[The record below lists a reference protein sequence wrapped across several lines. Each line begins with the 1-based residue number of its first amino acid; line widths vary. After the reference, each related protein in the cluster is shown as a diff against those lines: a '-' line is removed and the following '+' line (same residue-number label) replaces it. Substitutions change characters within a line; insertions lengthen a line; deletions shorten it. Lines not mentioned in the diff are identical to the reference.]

1 MTYQASSERGEMLDG
16 IIKKSLE
23 KAVKVDGDYYEDGLL
38 YCGNCHTK
46 KQRYIEILGHKKLV
60 GCLCSCGAADYE
72 RARRAEQ
79 ETQRKINLDRKR
91 SQGFPD
97 RAMMEWTFDADDGTN
112 PELSETCKRYVEH
125 FDEML
130 ADGKGLLFYGTVGTG
145 KTFMASC
152 IANALI
158 DKGYSCLVTNFAR
171 ITNELQS
178 DFNKRQAYFDH
189 LNQYS
194 LIVLDD
200 FASERDTE
208 YMGEIVMNVID
219 ARYRVKKPIIITTN
233 LSGEEF
239 DNPSDVR
246 RQRVF
251 SRLFEMCL
259 PCEVK
264 GKDRR
269 KRTLLEDTQ
278 KYGWLFGK
286 E

>member
-1 MTYQASSERGEMLDG
+1 MLDET
-16 IIKKSLE
+16 IKKSLE
-23 KAVKVDGDYYEDGLL
+23 KAVPVEGDYYEDGLL
-38 YCGNCHTK
+38 YCGKCHTK
-46 KQRYIEILGHKKLV
+46 KQRYIEILGHRKLV

-72 RARRAEQ
+72 KARRAEQ

-97 RAMMEWTFDADDGTN
+97 RAMMEWTFDTDDGAN
-112 PELSETCKRYVEH
+112 PELSGICKRYVEH

-178 DFNKRQAYFDH
+178 DFNKRQAYFDR

-259 PCEVK
+259 PYEVK

>member
-1 MTYQASSERGEMLDG
+1 
-16 IIKKSLE
+16 
-23 KAVKVDGDYYEDGLL
+23 
-38 YCGNCHTK
+38 
-46 KQRYIEILGHKKLV
+46 
-60 GCLCSCGAADYE
+60 
-72 RARRAEQ
+72 
-79 ETQRKINLDRKR
+79 
-91 SQGFPD
+91 
-97 RAMMEWTFDADDGTN
+97 MMEWTFDADDGAN
-112 PELSETCKRYVEH
+112 PELSGICKRYVER
-125 FDEML
+125 FDEMF

-219 ARYRVKKPIIITTN
+219 ARYRVKKPIIIATN

-259 PCEVK
+259 PYEVK